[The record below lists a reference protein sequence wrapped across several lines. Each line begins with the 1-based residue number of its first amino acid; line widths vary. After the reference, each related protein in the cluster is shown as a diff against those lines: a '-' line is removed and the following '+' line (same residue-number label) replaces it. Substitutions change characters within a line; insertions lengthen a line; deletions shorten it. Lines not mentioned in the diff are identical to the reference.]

1 MTAQWVR
8 FANGGSVA
16 GIPMTPTHYAELAR
30 KGLNTYKNHM
40 RVVERRGDSYH
51 HTLAVW
57 PKDKTPNHQQG
68 PGNCY
73 DTYLTSTQGM
83 VPYAA
88 PRGDPVPSKG
98 DEGFLYLVPNYEMD
112 KTVFKWG
119 PFRIERVIRKL
130 DTPEHLMYT
139 LHIEKITTVPPHPS
153 KPPKSCNPTTP
164 KRNVRPR
171 DEGTS
176 SAGKKKQRKI
186 TSPSGQM
193 TLGF

>member
-1 MTAQWVR
+1 MTVQWVH
-8 FANGGSVA
+8 FANGASVA
-16 GIPMTPTHYAELAR
+16 GIPMVKTHYAELAR
-30 KGLNTYKNHM
+30 KGLNTCKNHM

-57 PKDKTPNHQQG
+57 PKDKTPNHQRG

-83 VPYAA
+83 VSYAA
-88 PRGDPVPSKG
+88 LRSDPMPSKG
-98 DEGFLYLVPNYEMD
+98 DEGFLYLVPNYEKD
-112 KTVFKWG
+112 QTVFKWG
-119 PFRIERVIRKL
+119 SFKIKRVVRSP

-139 LHIEKITTVPPHPS
+139 LHIEKIG
-153 KPPKSCNPTTP
+153 NPTTP
-164 KRNVRPR
+164 KRNVPPR

-176 SAGKKKQRKI
+176 SAGKKKKQRKI

-193 TLGF
+193 TLSF